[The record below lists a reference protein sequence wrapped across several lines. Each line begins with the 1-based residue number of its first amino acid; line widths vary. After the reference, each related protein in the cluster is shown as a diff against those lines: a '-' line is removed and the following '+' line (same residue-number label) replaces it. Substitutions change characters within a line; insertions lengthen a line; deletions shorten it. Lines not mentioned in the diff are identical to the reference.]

1 MIIPLEKQDVI
12 TSRFRRYYSYILLPL
27 SGEQERVYISGGVY
41 PSLLLLLSQVVFENF
56 ALF

>member
-12 TSRFRRYYSYILLPL
+12 TSRFRSYCSYILLPL

-41 PSLLLLLSQVVFENF
+41 PSLLLLLSQAAF
-56 ALF
+56 LPI